1 MRFIY
6 KTLIKKEVTKMS
18 NSTMN
23 ATLESAMNAVGENV
37 GNHAINWII
46 NKLNDQYGKALVLT
60 GSVFTRYLENA
71 YKRYNQVK
79 TLVTGIEPRNIIGRN
94 SIYIKVGIS
103 YQHSEY
109 DTSSINKLLTIS
121 NNLLICGSGGA
132 GKSML
137 MRYLFL
143 DTVKRGDY
151 VPVLLELRKIN
162 EKDSSENALMELIY
176 KCMSDFDTELPREQ
190 FEYSLRLGK
199 YVFFLDGFDE
209 IKSALVD
216 DAAEAIQKFAA
227 KYPENAYIITS
238 RPDRDFSA
246 LETFSQLETMDLT
259 KKQAVALSKKFWPQ
273 DEKTIEF
280 SNQLNRTL
288 FEQHRDFA
296 QNPLLLSMMFLTYM
310 HNNSIPDHRAEF
322 YEKCYNAL
330 YSMHD
335 NHNKGTYKRE
345 FECINLNE
353 STFKQLFSR
362 FCFISYFDSEYEFT
376 EDEIVDRLEKCI
388 LKLNLTGTNAKHY
401 LNDLCKVVCLI
412 VKEGNTYR
420 FAHRSFQ
427 SYFAAV
433 YAINLPDEKQKL
445 LFDELLSAEIW
456 FKKINYFTLLWQM
469 ERERFT
475 LNALEP
481 TLRIINQEI
490 SKREDN
496 KLWLLKNVYFNM
508 GLDTISESETVC
520 VYFQS
525 TNWTSIENE
534 KQTNDYRIPNVV
546 NLVRILSLTR
556 VEEPCSKKDSKTLA
570 NLMSRLER
578 QMLNVNDIDKVNGLN
593 EKERQKVYQ
602 IFFNAVKISETITE
616 IKDILNNI
624 DTMRQSLDSANSVF
638 DEL

>member
-1 MRFIY
+1 
-6 KTLIKKEVTKMS
+6 MS
-18 NSTMN
+18 VKN
-23 ATLESAMNAVGENV
+23 ATIEGTMTAVGENV

-60 GSVFTRYLENA
+60 GSVFTRYLDNA
-71 YKRYNQVK
+71 YNRYNQVK
-79 TLVTGIEPRNIIGRN
+79 TLVTGIEPRKIIGRN
-94 SIYIKVGIS
+94 SIYIKVGLN

-109 DTSSINKLLTIS
+109 ETSSIDKLLTIS

-143 DTVKRGDY
+143 DTVNRGEY
-151 VPVLLELRKIN
+151 IPVLLELRKIT
-162 EKDSSENALMELIY
+162 EKDSSENTLIELIY
-176 KCMSDFDTELPREQ
+176 KCMSDFDTELPRDQ

-199 YVFFLDGFDE
+199 YVFFLDGYDE
-209 IKSALVD
+209 IKSELLD
-216 DAAEAIQKFAA
+216 NAAEAIQNFAS

-238 RPDRDFSA
+238 RPNRDFSA

-280 SNQLNRTL
+280 STQLNNNL
-288 FEQHRDFA
+288 FEQHKDFA

-353 STFKQLFSR
+353 SSFKQLFAR
-362 FCFISYFDSEYEFT
+362 FCFVSYFDSEYEFT
-376 EDEIVDRLEKCI
+376 EDAILDRLEKCI
-388 LKLNLTGTNAKHY
+388 LKLNLVGTDAKQY

-412 VKEGNTYR
+412 VKEGSTYK

-445 LFDELLSAEIW
+445 LFNELLSKEIW
-456 FKKINYFTLLWQM
+456 FKKIGYYTLLWQM

-475 LNALEP
+475 LNALES
-481 TLRIINQEI
+481 TLRTTMQEI
-490 SKREDN
+490 KRRKDYQ
-496 KLWLLKNVYFNM
+496 LWLLKKAYFNM
-508 GLDTISESETVC
+508 GLDIINDVENVC
-520 VYFQS
+520 VYFQG
-525 TNWTSIENE
+525 TSWASDAQI
-534 KQTNDYRIPNVV
+534 NDYKISNVI
-546 NLVRILSLTR
+546 NLVRIFALQRTN
-556 VEEPCSKKDSKTLA
+556 ETCSKNERETLTK
-570 NLMSRLER
+570 LMTKLER
-578 QMLNVNDIDKVNGLN
+578 QMICVNDIDNLDGLS
-593 EKERQKVYQ
+593 ESERQGLYQ
-602 IFFNAVKISETITE
+602 IFCNAVRISETIIE
-616 IKDILNNI
+616 IENILSQL
-624 DTMRQSLDSANSVF
+624 DSMRQSLDSTNNVF